1 MSIPPPP
8 PPPPSPGPPYPGSQP
23 PYPVVP
29 GYVQAPPNDG
39 GAIAALITGISSL
52 VGAFF
57 CSPIGLILGS
67 VGLILGLMARSRIRA
82 SGGQRGGDGMALA
95 GAITGGIGAALSV
108 LAVVVTVL
116 FYGAFAALIASGA
129 IRPSPS
135 P

>member
-1 MSIPPPP
+1 MSIPPP
-8 PPPPSPGPPYPGSQP
+8 PGPPYPGSQP

-29 GYVQAPPNDG
+29 GYVQAPPTDG
-39 GAIAALITGISSL
+39 GATAALVVGIASL

-57 CSPIGLILGS
+57 CSPVGLILGI
-67 VGLILGLMARSRIRA
+67 VGLILGLMSRSRIRA

-95 GAITGGIGAALSV
+95 GAITGGIGAGISV
-108 LAVVVTVL
+108 LSLVITVL
-116 FYGAFAALIASGA
+116 FYGAIVAAIASGA